1 MFLATFEIYIHSQV
15 HIYLDTGN
23 FFFFLAADQNI
34 LKLYNE
40 YGIQMH
46 TLFFN

>member
-23 FFFFLAADQNI
+23 FFFLAADQNI

-40 YGIQMH
+40 YGIKMR
-46 TLFFN
+46 TLF